1 VASTWWVRDIGFI
14 RLKTVDFGYNIP
26 KEPFKK
32 IGLTSA
38 RVYFSGVN
46 LFYWSK
52 FDLWDPEL
60 NTNNGNTYPNTRNMS
75 IGLQANF

>member
-1 VASTWWVRDIGFI
+1 MGFL
-14 RLKTVDFGYNIP
+14 RLKTVDLGYNIP

-32 IGLTSA
+32 IGLASA

-46 LFYWSK
+46 LLYWSK
-52 FDLWDPEL
+52 FKLWDPEL
-60 NTNNGNTYPNTRNMS
+60 NTANGNTYPNTRNMS